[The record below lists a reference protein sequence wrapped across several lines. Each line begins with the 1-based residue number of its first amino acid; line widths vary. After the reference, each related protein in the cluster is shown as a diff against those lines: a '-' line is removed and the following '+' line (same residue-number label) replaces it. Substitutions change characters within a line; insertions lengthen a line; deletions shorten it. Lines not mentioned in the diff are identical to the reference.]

1 MGQQGY
7 NVCREANR
15 GIRIDVLKQPRRL
28 ISVEE
33 FSGFFAPDDFTEEVI
48 FSMGFPK
55 QTRRAADR
63 NP

>member
-48 FSMGFPK
+48 FFMGFPK